1 MDTLRLPLSVSD
13 RAFTL
18 LEVLVCVAIIGVLA
32 VVAAMGFSQASSRAE
47 RAKGLNNMRQ
57 VHTAISL
64 YVAEHGHFPNHVQN
78 IGWWNIVADYTGG
91 NREIFQSP
99 AVEQEHL
106 LAIGAN
112 RQIMPYVLKADFD
125 NGINPPG
132 SRPANVKRPSEIIL
146 LADSA
151 MRPNSVVSHA
161 FWMLY
166 VQEGDPSRA
175 SEPFGETDYHLGAG
189 SSQSPTFLPRYGMIG
204 DDKETGV
211 GNVIYVD
218 GHAETKR
225 WLEITRG
232 EYFINY

>member
-1 MDTLRLPLSVSD
+1 MHTLRLPSPVPE

-18 LEVLVCVAIIGVLA
+18 VEMLVCVAIIGVLA
-32 VVAAMGFSQASSRAE
+32 VVATMGFSQASSRAKQ
-47 RAKGLNNMRQ
+47 AQGLSNMRQ
-57 VHTAISL
+57 VHTAINL
-64 YVAEHGHFPNHVQN
+64 YVADHGHYPNHVQQM
-78 IGWWNIVADYTGG
+78 GWWNLVADYADG
-91 NREIFQSP
+91 NQEIFQSP
-99 AVEQEHL
+99 AVDQEHF
-106 LAIGAN
+106 LAMGTN
-112 RQIMPYVLKADFD
+112 RQIMPYVLKVDYD

-132 SRPANVKRPSEIIL
+132 SRPANIKRPSEIIL

-151 MRPNSVVSHA
+151 MRPNATISHA

-166 VQEGDPSRA
+166 LHEDNPSR
-175 SEPFGETDYHLGAG
+175 SGEPFRETDYHLGAG
-189 SSQSPTFLPRYGMIG
+189 SSESPTFLPRYGMIG
-204 DDKETGV
+204 DDKETGI